1 MSTMYIAEYSGVG
14 LNFPADGG
22 VGVQAAK
29 APPVAHQTITFTGT
43 SGESLAF
50 NDRTRLVRI
59 HVDGIASIRFTNP
72 KTGSSTTAQQATTS
86 YARMAADAT
95 EYFAVDPGMF
105 VSAITNT

>member
-14 LNFPADGG
+14 LNFPADGSQA
-22 VGVQAAK
+22 VQAAK
-29 APPVAHQTITFTGT
+29 APPVAHQTITFTGA
-43 SGESLAF
+43 SGESAAF
-50 NDRTRLVRI
+50 NARTQLVRI

-72 KTGSSTTAQQATTS
+72 HTGQATAQQATTA
-86 YARMAADAT
+86 YARMAADQT